1 MADTTPKN
9 WDWLM
14 QQGKDEQEML
24 PDKIKGL
31 INKMLND
38 ARYEELIDLY
48 DYLEIELDS
57 RRGWIK

>member
-1 MADTTPKN
+1 
-9 WDWLM
+9 M